1 MKEKRILR
9 ALGEVESKYIEEAE
23 PIGKASKKISLRKWL
38 SVAACFALV
47 AVIGI
52 GVFQSGLFGLKTDV
66 ATLENG
72 EKIEFAKSIPNLSS
86 YDMDLHATARE
97 LDGKEIKMLFGD
109 LPVTAF
115 DYAFAYFDIDSHKM
129 FGLEGEIDGVDLF
142 VYKQGRSLLD
152 TEISGRER
160 NSTVGGIPVKAGY
173 FLSDMNSKGKRRIIY
188 YANFDIG
195 DNSVY
200 VEYAGPLKERNEVKN
215 KFARTIWG
223 LIENGELDFSQIK
236 E

>member
-1 MKEKRILR
+1 MKEKRILN
-9 ALGEVESKYIEEAE
+9 ALGEVESQYIEEAE
-23 PIGKASKKISLRKWL
+23 PVGKVNKKISLRKWL

-72 EKIEFAKSIPNLSS
+72 GKIEFTKSNQYLTSS
-86 YDMDLHATARE
+86 DNMKLHATVRVLNNE
-97 LDGKEIKMLFGD
+97 EIETLFAD
-109 LPVTAF
+109 LPVSAL
-115 DYAFAYFDIDSHKM
+115 AYFDIDSHKM
-129 FGLEGEIDGVDLF
+129 FGLEGTIDGVNLF
-142 VYKQGRSLLD
+142 IYKQGRSLLD

-160 NSTVGGIPVKAGY
+160 ISTVGGIPVKAGY
-173 FLSDMNSKGKRRIIY
+173 FISDMNSKGKRRIIY

-195 DNSVY
+195 DNTVY
-200 VEYAGPLKERNEVKN
+200 VEYAGWLKERNEVKN
-215 KFARTIWG
+215 KFARTVWG
-223 LIENGELDFSQIK
+223 LIENGEIDFSQIK

>member
-9 ALGEVESKYIEEAE
+9 ALGEVDSQYIEEAE
-23 PIGKASKKISLRKWL
+23 PLEKTAKKISPRKWL

-72 EKIEFAKSIPNLSS
+72 EKIEFTKSNPNLTSS
-86 YDMDLHATARE
+86 DMDLHATVRDLNDA
-97 LDGKEIKMLFGD
+97 EIKILFAN
-109 LPVTAF
+109 LPVTA
-115 DYAFAYFDIDSHKM
+115 YAFFDIDSHKM
-129 FGLEGEIDGVDLF
+129 FALSGEIDGVDLI
-142 VYKQGRSLLD
+142 VTKQGRSILC
-152 TEISGRER
+152 TEIGGRER
-160 NSTVGGIPVKAGY
+160 ISTVGGIPVKAGY
-173 FLSDMNSKGKRRIIY
+173 FISDINIRGNTRIIY

-200 VEYAGPLKERNEVKN
+200 VEYAGPLKERDAVKS
-215 KFARTIWG
+215 KLSKTVLG
-223 LIENGELDFSQIK
+223 LIEIGELDFSQIK